1 MSKRVFDDSFKKAS
15 IDLSNSQGAIKE
27 IADELGISQ
36 NLLSKWKRVQQN
48 PNRSLQFF
56 QKIRN

>member
-15 IDLSNSQGAIKE
+15 IDLSNSRGAIKE

-36 NLLSKWKRVQQN
+36 NLLSKWKQDATESKQ
-48 PNRSLQFF
+48 SLQFLR
-56 QKIRN
+56 KIRN